1 MKGIDIM
8 LDLQNMTI
16 AELEELKHTI
26 DIALSDKCLYALDK
40 LATEHAGETLSTAE
54 IANIMQC
61 KQQAVYP
68 LMLTL
73 NISEKIYRERK
84 KTTTKYINIENPSD
98 TMTVTKERT
107 YYTIVK

>member
-1 MKGIDIM
+1 M
-8 LDLQNMTI
+8 LNLQNMTI
-16 AELEELKHTI
+16 AELEELKKNI
-26 DIALSDKCLYALDK
+26 DIALSDKCRHALNK

-61 KQQAVYP
+61 KWQAVYS

-73 NISEKIYRERK
+73 NANNEKKYRKRK
-84 KTTTKYINIENPSD
+84 KVTTHYVNVDNPND
-98 TMTVTKERT
+98 TMSVTRERT

>member
-1 MKGIDIM
+1 M

-16 AELEELKHTI
+16 AELEELKKTI
-26 DIALSDKCLYALDK
+26 DITLSDKCLHALNK
-40 LATEHAGETLSTAE
+40 LATEHAGETLSTDE

-61 KQQAVYP
+61 KWQAVYP

-73 NISEKIYRERK
+73 NISEKSYRERK
-84 KTTTKYINIENPSD
+84 KTTTKYINIENPND